1 MFFLCSRFQL
11 STDASWQRDQP
22 KQRGGGVLKE
32 RGKLASEEEE
42 EVDEGLSDVD
52 DGVFCFF
59 IAIFHTT
66 MMTMV
71 MMAILA
77 FVCCCPYATVLS
89 PNSLFRRLVSFY
101 FVFIEMKQQSTP
113 QSCIE

>member
-1 MFFLCSRFQL
+1 MLLGNEINQSN
-11 STDASWQRDQP
+11 
-22 KQRGGGVLKE
+22 GGGVLKE
-32 RGKLASEEEE
+32 RGKQASEEEE

-52 DGVFCFF
+52 DGIFCFF

-71 MMAILA
+71 MMAMLA
-77 FVCCCPYATVLS
+77 FSYRLLYVCCCPYATVLS

-113 QSCIE
+113 QFMY